1 MAKTTKSAP
10 RMGAEYTRAPR
21 VGRRAALIPVDDA
34 TQVHATLTLPPA
46 RAAARPLATAIVF
59 GHGAGGTMD
68 QALNVQ
74 YADALAERGAL
85 VLRFNFA
92 YADAGRRAPDRPAVL
107 VATFRAAAAWLLA
120 QPEAGGRTLVL
131 GGKSMGGRIASHLA
145 AQGDRC
151 DGLLFLGYPL
161 HPAGKPKQMRDAH
174 LKDVPCPMLFLEGTR
189 DPLCDLS
196 LLRPVLERLGRRA
209 ALYTIEGGDHSFK
222 VPKKTGRSEVDV
234 LAELVDASARWLE
247 GIKPMAGRPAA
258 APPPEPSRALSSAT
272 PRAGTR
278 TRGPRSAPRT

>member
-1 MAKTTKSAP
+1 VAKTTKSAP
-10 RMGAEYTRAPR
+10 RMGAQYTRAPR
-21 VGRRAALIPVDDA
+21 VRRRAALIPVDQ
-34 TQVHATLTLPPA
+34 TTKVHASLTLPPEGA
-46 RAAARPLATAIVF
+46 SGPLETAIVF

-74 YADALAERGAL
+74 FADALAERGAL

-92 YADAGRRAPDRPAVL
+92 YADAGRRAPDRPPVL
-107 VATFRAAAAWLLA
+107 VATVRAVAAWLLE
-120 QPEAGGRTLVL
+120 QPEARGRTLVL

-161 HPAGKPKQMRDAH
+161 HPAGRPKQMRDAH
-174 LKDVPCPMLFLEGTR
+174 LADAPCPMLFLEGTR

-196 LLRPVLERLGRRA
+196 LLRPVLERLGPRA
-209 ALYTIEGGDHSFK
+209 TLQVIEGGDHSFK
-222 VPKKTGRSEVDV
+222 VPKKTGRSEADV
-234 LAELVDASARWLE
+234 LAELVEASARWLA
-247 GIKPMAGRPAA
+247 GLKPMAARPAA
-258 APPPEPSRALSSAT
+258 ATPPKPSRAPSSAT

-278 TRGPRSAPRT
+278 TRGSRSAPRT